1 MTRRRMMFHVLLLF
15 LLSLSLSL
23 DTSTAYQRI
32 PSKTTTSS
40 TSNTPY
46 TSPSISTYTHST
58 LYHIK
63 PYHNHIYDREIAT
76 EHHHKIH
83 KIHKRIQLY
92 QRIFHNYQCTQ
103 SNRSPLSSLT
113 ALFSTKQ
120 NDPNARAVSDS
131 TVSLSIP
138 MGAGYESLTFKL
150 KPLFKKSKFL
160 VVTYPIPF
168 DLNLERPPK
177 GFPAPVVSRDNAERD
192 EQKELEGD
200 VLRGAT
206 AWSQSYLTGNGG
218 WTSDIVNVAGNIR
231 WKRAVFD
238 TTGAPWEQVVKALQ
252 SNAERSEEVTL
263 IFERAIDTDSEE
275 EEK

>member
-1 MTRRRMMFHVLLLF
+1 MPRRRMMLHLLLLF
-15 LLSLSLSL
+15 LLSISLNP
-23 DTSTAYQRI
+23 STAYQRI

-46 TSPSISTYTHST
+46 TPPSNTYTHST

-63 PYHNHIYDREIAT
+63 AYHKHIYDREIAT
-76 EHHHKIH
+76 PHH

-103 SNRSPLSSLT
+103 NNRSPLSSLT

-120 NDPNARAVSDS
+120 NDPNARVVSDS

-138 MGAGYESLTFKL
+138 MGAGYEPLTFKL

-177 GFPAPVVSRDNAERD
+177 GFPAPVVSKDNAERD